1 MVAGFNLTLKLGL
14 ARRDAVDSIKHAS
27 ARFDGLQAKMAEP
40 LQHVTITSDASAAT
54 TEKHAPSPPLE
65 SPRAIW
71 TRRIIIF
78 AFWAVVA
85 TLGLP
90 HWIWTTS
97 IYRSEL
103 PVEQMTKWSEGHVSI

>member
-1 MVAGFNLTLKLGL
+1 
-14 ARRDAVDSIKHAS
+14 
-27 ARFDGLQAKMAEP
+27 MAEP
-40 LQHVTITSDASAAT
+40 LQKTTIISDESNSPKDVNAA
-54 TEKHAPSPPLE
+54 SPPPE
-65 SPRAIW
+65 KAHAVW

-103 PVEQMTKWSEGHVSI
+103 PVERMTEWAEGHVGALCSLSCFVN

>member
-1 MVAGFNLTLKLGL
+1 
-14 ARRDAVDSIKHAS
+14 
-27 ARFDGLQAKMAEP
+27 MAEP
-40 LQHVTITSDASAAT
+40 LQKPSIVNDESKSLTD
-54 TEKHAPSPPLE
+54 TEAVSPPPE
-65 SPRAIW
+65 KASAIW

-103 PVEQMTKWSEGHVSI
+103 PVEQMTSWAEGHVGGSSSRLFIGLVAVC

>member
-1 MVAGFNLTLKLGL
+1 
-14 ARRDAVDSIKHAS
+14 
-27 ARFDGLQAKMAEP
+27 MAER
-40 LQHVTITSDASAAT
+40 LQ
-54 TEKHAPSPPLE
+54 EKIVAPDGSKPSVDGTAESPSPPPE
-65 SPRAIW
+65 KANAIW

-78 AFWAVVA
+78 AFWTVVA

-103 PVEQMTKWSEGHVSI
+103 PVEQMTQWAEGHVGVPVPKTVF

>member
-1 MVAGFNLTLKLGL
+1 
-14 ARRDAVDSIKHAS
+14 
-27 ARFDGLQAKMAEP
+27 MAEP
-40 LQHVTITSDASAAT
+40 LQETDIVLDESKPHKDAAVST
-54 TEKHAPSPPLE
+54 PPPEKAS
-65 SPRAIW
+65 AIW

-103 PVEQMTKWSEGHVSI
+103 PVERMTEWAEGHVGGSSSRLMIGLASVC

>member
-1 MVAGFNLTLKLGL
+1 LETLNSAATSKSSSHLTSNLTTE
-14 ARRDAVDSIKHAS
+14 AT
-27 ARFDGLQAKMAEP
+27 MAEP
-40 LQHVTITSDASAAT
+40 LQEEVIASDNSDSPVDASA
-54 TEKHAPSPPLE
+54 ESPPPE
-65 SPRAIW
+65 KANAIW

-103 PVEQMTKWSEGHVSI
+103 PMEQMTQWAEGQVGVFVDVPVCC